1 MRSANRQ
8 AAIQE
13 LRHQLRYANTPEER
27 EAIYNR
33 INFWMNYVPKQ

>member
-13 LRHQLRYANTPEER
+13 LRHQLRYASTPEER
-27 EAIYNR
+27 ETLRNR
-33 INFWMNYVPKQ
+33 LDFWLNYFPRH